1 MSTNISEGLP
11 AKKKAAP
18 VVSAPKGGDKPD
30 AKKGGTAENSG
41 KRIRQAVYDIRYR
54 ARRED
59 IDLKQAFSQ
68 YMSNTSM
75 DQKDR
80 AEVRSKL
87 FGKGGVSEQY
97 IGASDDWAI
106 ESFSK
111 AFTTVFEHH
120 QKDKDGNTIPHED
133 EFVTEYERKLS
144 EEKARKYK
152 VRVTDPKSEKSY
164 VRYADREKIT
174 ALRGKGLKV
183 EMTEYGTPYEGEKKR
198 GEETAKAL
206 GGGKK
211 AKKDYDGDGKVE
223 SGSKEHAGAVH
234 NAIQRAKGGKADGK
248 DTRKEEYLADGTT
261 STEPTGK
268 KINPKNV
275 DNYKSGAV
283 QVAPVD
289 EADPQNGYGVKEGV
303 EVKKKD
309 NRANYAYVN
318 FMKNKMRAA
327 FGVKNVMPIVD
338 PDEAEEKFEKLATS
352 MKGTSGDEE
361 EKEGASESV
370 DQKMS
375 DISKNIME
383 KVPNAEVEASK
394 LKINKDKNFKTGY
407 TSTGSDGLPIQNF
420 GNLKDTKGYYSDSL
434 GRATK
439 IVNKPTIPNPFKDK
453 VQTNSYD
460 PLSNKEILGISEKI
474 LKKNSNLGEEGYD
487 QIKDRIAMA
496 GGDPSSPKKKDA
508 TTLPQKKRKEVKGKT
523 VYQKQAEKEHGKGVT
538 ALDIVKKDIEK
549 KHGKGAIM
557 DTKKKKDKK

>member
-30 AKKGGTAENSG
+30 AKKEGGTAENSG

-97 IGASDDWAI
+97 VGASDDWAI

-120 QKDKDGNTIPHED
+120 QKDADGNTVPHED

-261 STEPTGK
+261 STEPSGK
-268 KINPKNV
+268 KINPKGV

-283 QVAPVD
+283 KIAPVD

-327 FGVKNVMPIVD
+327 FGVKDVMPMVN

-361 EKEGASESV
+361 EKEGACESV
-370 DQKMS
+370 DRQLS
-375 DISKNIME
+375 SLSKTIME
-383 KVPNAEVEASK
+383 RGITHSMGVQGMRR
-394 LKINKDKNFKTGY
+394 LRGNKPSTNIPTESNPDGGVRDKNDP
-407 TSTGSDGLPIQNF
+407 TSYPSGGEI
-420 GNLKDTKGYYSDSL
+420 KDTPSIPS
-434 GRATK
+434 
-439 IVNKPTIPNPFKDK
+439 KPDTPSIKTDILKKSKPKPS
-453 VQTNSYD
+453 VEMSSYD

-474 LKKNSNLGEEGYD
+474 LKKNFDLGEEGYD
-487 QIKDRIAMA
+487 IARDEGKVKPSKD
-496 GGDPSSPKKKDA
+496 KKDA
-508 TTLPQKKRKEVKGKT
+508 TTMPVSDEVKKTQKKNKGASA
-523 VYQKQAEKEHGKGVT
+523 YE
-538 ALDIVKKDIEK
+538 IVKKK
-549 KHGKGAIM
+549 YGKAVM
-557 DTKKKKDKK
+557 DVDKKKKEEK

>member
-120 QKDKDGNTIPHED
+120 QKDADGNTVPHED

-327 FGVKNVMPIVD
+327 FGVKNVMPMVN

-361 EKEGASESV
+361 EKEGACESV
-370 DQKMS
+370 DRQLS
-375 DISKNIME
+375 DISKTIME
-383 KVPNAEVEASK
+383 RGSMGAARDAY
-394 LKINKDKNFKTGY
+394 LKRQANKPSTNIPTESNPDGGVRDKNDP
-407 TSTGSDGLPIQNF
+407 TSYPSGAEIPDTPTGSNRPKPVPLPI
-420 GNLKDTKGYYSDSL
+420 
-434 GRATK
+434 
-439 IVNKPTIPNPFKDK
+439 KPEIRKPVPLPIKPGIRK
-453 VQTNSYD
+453 PVPMPQYNSYD
-460 PLSNKEILGISEKI
+460 PISNKDILGISEKI
-474 LKKNSNLGEEGYD
+474 LKKNFDLGEEGYD
-487 QIKDRIAMA
+487 IARDEGKVKPSKD
-496 GGDPSSPKKKDA
+496 KKDG
-508 TTLPQKKRKEVKGKT
+508 TTMPVSDEVKKTQKKNKGASA
-523 VYQKQAEKEHGKGVT
+523 YE
-538 ALDIVKKDIEK
+538 IVKKK
-549 KHGKGAIM
+549 YGKAVM
-557 DTKKKKDKK
+557 DVDKKKKEEK

>member
-283 QVAPVD
+283 QIAPVD

-327 FGVKNVMPIVD
+327 FGVKNVMPMVN

-361 EKEGASESV
+361 EKEGACESV
-370 DQKMS
+370 DRQLS
-375 DISKNIME
+375 DISKTIME
-383 KVPNAEVEASK
+383 RGITHSMGVQGMRRLRGDKPSTNIPTESNPSGGVRNPDDETSYPSGAE
-394 LKINKDKNFKTGY
+394 I
-407 TSTGSDGLPIQNF
+407 
-420 GNLKDTKGYYSDSL
+420 KDTPSTPSIKTDILKKS
-434 GRATK
+434 
-439 IVNKPTIPNPFKDK
+439 KPKPS
-453 VQTNSYD
+453 VEMSSYD

-474 LKKNSNLGEEGYD
+474 LKK
-487 QIKDRIAMA
+487 
-496 GGDPSSPKKKDA
+496 
-508 TTLPQKKRKEVKGKT
+508 TL
-523 VYQKQAEKEHGKGVT
+523 
-538 ALDIVKKDIEK
+538 I
-549 KHGKGAIM
+549 
-557 DTKKKKDKK
+557 

>member
-54 ARRED
+54 ARREE

-97 IGASDDWAI
+97 VGASDDWAV
-106 ESFSK
+106 ESMSK
-111 AFTTVFEHH
+111 VLTKVFEHH

-206 GGGKK
+206 GGGGKK

-261 STEPTGK
+261 STEPSGK

-283 QVAPVD
+283 QIAPVD

-327 FGVKNVMPIVD
+327 FGVKNVMPMVD

-361 EKEGASESV
+361 EKEGACESV
-370 DQKMS
+370 EKDLSAQK
-375 DISKNIME
+375 
-383 KVPNAEVEASK
+383 
-394 LKINKDKNFKTGY
+394 T
-407 TSTGSDGLPIQNF
+407 
-420 GNLKDTKGYYSDSL
+420 
-434 GRATK
+434 
-439 IVNKPTIPNPFKDK
+439 
-453 VQTNSYD
+453 YD
-460 PLSNKEILGISEKI
+460 PLSNKGILEVSEKI
-474 LKKNSNLGEEGYD
+474 LKKNFDLGEEGYD
-487 QIKDRIAMA
+487 IARDE
-496 GGDPSSPKKKDA
+496 GKVKPSKNKKDG
-508 TTLPQKKRKEVKGKT
+508 TTMPVSDEVKKTQKKNKGASA
-523 VYQKQAEKEHGKGVT
+523 YE
-538 ALDIVKKDIEK
+538 IVKKK
-549 KHGKGAIM
+549 YGKAVM
-557 DTKKKKDKK
+557 DVDKKKKEEK

>member
-11 AKKKAAP
+11 ARKKAAP
-18 VVSAPKGGDKPD
+18 VVDAPKGGQESGG
-30 AKKGGTAENSG
+30 KKGSTAENSA

-80 AEVRSKL
+80 AEVRAKL
-87 FGKGGVSEQY
+87 FGKGGGVSEQY
-97 IGASDDWAI
+97 IGASDDWAL

-111 AFTTVFEHH
+111 AFTKVFEHH

-133 EFVTEYERKLS
+133 EFVTEYEKKLI
-144 EEKARKYK
+144 EEKSRKYK

-174 ALRGKGLKV
+174 QLRGKGLKV

-198 GEETAKAL
+198 GEQTAKAL
-206 GGGKK
+206 GGGGKK

-223 SGSKEHAGAVH
+223 SGSKEHAGVVH

-268 KINPKNV
+268 KINPKGV

-283 QVAPVD
+283 KIAPVD
-289 EADPQNGYGVKEGV
+289 EADPQNGYGVKEEV
-303 EVKKKD
+303 EKKD
-309 NRANYAYVN
+309 NRANYAYIN
-318 FMKNKMRAA
+318 FMKNKLRA
-327 FGVKNVMPIVD
+327 GMGIKNPMVMVD
-338 PDEAEEKFEKLATS
+338 PDKAKEKFEKMATS
-352 MKGTSGDEE
+352 ITASTGEEE
-361 EKEGASESV
+361 EKEGACESV
-370 DQKMS
+370 DQNMS

-383 KVPNAEVEASK
+383 RGMPSNARDLARQNRIKNQPSTNIPTESNPSGGVRDPNDPTSYPSGAEIK
-394 LKINKDKNFKTGY
+394 PNK
-407 TSTGSDGLPIQNF
+407 
-420 GNLKDTKGYYSDSL
+420 
-434 GRATK
+434 
-439 IVNKPTIPNPFKDK
+439 KPAPP
-453 VQTNSYD
+453 VMANSYD

-474 LKKNSNLGEEGYD
+474 LKKNFNLGEEGYD
-487 QIKDRIAMA
+487 HYKDRIAMA

-538 ALDIVKKDIEK
+538 ALDIVKKNIEK

>member
-420 GNLKDTKGYYSDSL
+420 GNPKDTKGYYSDSL

-549 KHGKGAIM
+549 KHGKGAVM
-557 DTKKKKDKK
+557 DTEKKKEEK